1 MERRDLGLAF
11 VWSMCFWVFFKGLI
25 ERTAVQYG
33 LILLQ
38 CRVSKNIIWFE
49 WVCVC
54 VCVCMCWVSLR
65 VNHRYVCLSLASL
78 VSGRTLSQ
86 GSWRAYGWV
95 CVRVQIHL
103 KNMWKWMH
111 LQLTDVY
118 FYLCVCVSGA
128 CATWH
133 WLVFLGRWAGP
144 TLTLRFSAA
153 IGIFPRHFVRYLY
166 PVAAWDPPTCLS

>member
-11 VWSMCFWVFFKGLI
+11 VWSMCFWVFFKELI

-49 WVCVC
+49 C

-103 KNMWKWMH
+103 KNVKMNAFTVNRCIFLFVRMCEWC
-111 LQLTDVY
+111 
-118 FYLCVCVSGA
+118 LCY
-128 CATWH
+128 
-133 WLVFLGRWAGP
+133 
-144 TLTLRFSAA
+144 LTL
-153 IGIFPRHFVRYLY
+153 IGVFRKVGRANIDFNVFHCHWHLSTAFCQIFVSSGSMG
-166 PVAAWDPPTCLS
+166 PPTCLS